1 MLNPSRRRLA
11 GLAAAMLGL
20 TALGGCAGLRLGM
33 QKPEVTVANI
43 RLLDGNLLEQRFLLT
58 LRVMNP
64 NTSEIAIEGLTFKV
78 DLNGQPFAKGVGN
91 QPVVIPRLGEAMVE
105 VTATTGLGGLLR
117 QWKALG
123 KGRDKVDYRLSGRL
137 VTGSFGGIDFDQ
149 TGEVELPKG
158 LAEGAGAGGGKGPV
172 EKF

>member
-1 MLNPSRRRLA
+1 MLKPSRRRLA
-11 GLAAAMLGL
+11 GLAVAMLGL
-20 TALGGCAGLRLGM
+20 TALGGCAGLQLGM
-33 QKPEVTVANI
+33 KKPVVTVANI

-78 DLNGQPFAKGVGN
+78 DLNGQPFARGVGN
-91 QPVVIPRLGEAMVE
+91 QPVVVPRLGEAMVD

-117 QWKALG
+117 QFKAF
-123 KGRDKVDYRLSGRL
+123 KGREKVDYRISGRL

-158 LAEGAGAGGGKGPV
+158 LGEAGGTGGKSPA

>member
-11 GLAAAMLGL
+11 GLAVAMLGL

-33 QKPEVTVANI
+33 QKPEVSVANI

-91 QPVVIPRLGEAMVE
+91 QPVVVPRLGEAMVD

-117 QWKALG
+117 QFKAF
-123 KGRDKVDYRLSGRL
+123 KGREKVDYRISGRL

-158 LAEGAGAGGGKGPV
+158 LGEAGGGKGPV

>member
-1 MLNPSRRRLA
+1 MRRLIS
-11 GLAAAMLGL
+11 LSLL
-20 TALGGCAGLRLGM
+20 SLFTALGGCAGLQLGM
-33 QKPEVTVANI
+33 KKPEVSVANI

-91 QPVVIPRLGEAMVE
+91 QPVVVPRLGEAMVE

-117 QWKALG
+117 QFKAF
-123 KGRDKVDYRLSGRL
+123 KGREKVDYRISGRL
-137 VTGSFGGIDFDQ
+137 VTGNFGGIDFDQ

-158 LAEGAGAGGGKGPV
+158 LGEAGGGKGPV

>member
-137 VTGSFGGIDFDQ
+137 VTGNFGGIDFDQ

-158 LAEGAGAGGGKGPV
+158 LAEGASAGGGKGPV

>member
-11 GLAAAMLGL
+11 GLAVAMLGL

-33 QKPEVTVANI
+33 QKPEVSVANI

-64 NTSEIAIEGLTFKV
+64 DTSEIAIEGLTFKV

-91 QPVVIPRLGEAMVE
+91 QPVVVPRLGEAMVE

-117 QWKALG
+117 QFKAF
-123 KGRDKVDYRLSGRL
+123 KGREKVDYRISGRL
-137 VTGSFGGIDFDQ
+137 VTGNFGGIDFDQ

-158 LAEGAGAGGGKGPV
+158 LGEAGGGKGPV

>member
-11 GLAAAMLGL
+11 GLAVAMLGL
-20 TALGGCAGLRLGM
+20 TALGGCAGLQLGM
-33 QKPEVTVANI
+33 RKPEVSVANI

-91 QPVVIPRLGEAMVE
+91 QPVVVPRLGEAMVE

-117 QWKALG
+117 QLKAFG
-123 KGRDKVDYRLSGRL
+123 KGREKVDYRISGRL

-158 LAEGAGAGGGKGPV
+158 LGDAAGGGGKSPS

>member
-1 MLNPSRRRLA
+1 MLNPSRRSLA
-11 GLAAAMLGL
+11 GLAVAMLGL

-91 QPVVIPRLGEAMVE
+91 QPVVVPRLGEAMVE

-117 QWKALG
+117 QLKAF
-123 KGRDKVDYRLSGRL
+123 KGREKVDYRISGRL
-137 VTGSFGGIDFDQ
+137 VTGNFGGIDFDQ

-158 LAEGAGAGGGKGPV
+158 LGEAGGAKGPA

>member
-11 GLAAAMLGL
+11 GLAVAMLGL
-20 TALGGCAGLRLGM
+20 TALGGCAGLQLGM
-33 QKPEVTVANI
+33 KKPEVTVANI

-64 NTSEIAIEGLTFKV
+64 NTSEISIEGLTFKV

-91 QPVVIPRLGEAMVE
+91 QPVVIPRLGEAMVD

-117 QWKALG
+117 QFKAL
-123 KGRDKVDYRLSGRL
+123 KGREKVDYRISGRL
-137 VTGSFGGIDFDQ
+137 VTGNFGGIDFDH

-158 LAEGAGAGGGKGPV
+158 LGEAGGAKGPA

>member
-20 TALGGCAGLRLGM
+20 TALGGCAGLQLGM

-91 QPVVIPRLGEAMVE
+91 QPVVVPRLGEAMVE

-117 QWKALG
+117 QFKAF
-123 KGRDKVDYRLSGRL
+123 KGREKVDYRISGRL
-137 VTGSFGGIDFDQ
+137 VTGNFGGIDFDQ

-158 LAEGAGAGGGKGPV
+158 LGEAGGGKGPV

>member
-11 GLAAAMLGL
+11 GLAVAMLGL

-33 QKPEVTVANI
+33 QKPEVSVANI

-91 QPVVIPRLGEAMVE
+91 QAVVVPRLGEAMVE

-117 QWKALG
+117 QLKAF
-123 KGRDKVDYRLSGRL
+123 KGREKVDYRISGRL
-137 VTGSFGGIDFDQ
+137 VTGNFGGIDFDQ

-158 LAEGAGAGGGKGPV
+158 LGEAGGGKGPV

>member
-33 QKPEVTVANI
+33 QKPEVSVANI

-91 QPVVIPRLGEAMVE
+91 QPVVIPRLGEAMVD

-117 QWKALG
+117 QFKAF
-123 KGRDKVDYRLSGRL
+123 KGREKVDYRISGRL
-137 VTGSFGGIDFDQ
+137 VTGNFGGIDFDQ

-158 LAEGAGAGGGKGPV
+158 LGEAGGGKGPV

>member
-1 MLNPSRRRLA
+1 MLKPSRRRLA
-11 GLAAAMLGL
+11 VLAVAMLGL
-20 TALGGCAGLRLGM
+20 TALGGCAGLQLGM
-33 QKPEVTVANI
+33 KKPEVTVANI
-43 RLLDGNLLEQRFLLT
+43 RLLDVNLLEQRFLLT

-91 QPVVIPRLGEAMVE
+91 QPVVVPRLGEAMVE

-117 QWKALG
+117 QLKAF
-123 KGRDKVDYRLSGRL
+123 KGREKVDYRISGRL
-137 VTGSFGGIDFDQ
+137 VTGNFGGIDFDQ

-158 LAEGAGAGGGKGPV
+158 LGEAGGGKSPA

>member
-1 MLNPSRRRLA
+1 MLKPSRRRLA
-11 GLAAAMLGL
+11 VLAVAMLGL
-20 TALGGCAGLRLGM
+20 TALGGCAGLQLGM
-33 QKPEVTVANI
+33 KKPEVTVANI
-43 RLLDGNLLEQRFLLT
+43 RLLDVNLLEQRFLLT

-91 QPVVIPRLGEAMVE
+91 QPVVVPRLGEALVE

-117 QWKALG
+117 QLKAF
-123 KGRDKVDYRLSGRL
+123 KGREKVDYRISGRL
-137 VTGSFGGIDFDQ
+137 VTGNFGGIDFDQ

-158 LAEGAGAGGGKGPV
+158 LGEAGGGKGPA

>member
-91 QPVVIPRLGEAMVE
+91 QPVVVPRLGEALVE

-117 QWKALG
+117 QLKAF
-123 KGRDKVDYRLSGRL
+123 KGREKVDYRISGRL
-137 VTGSFGGIDFDQ
+137 VTGNFGGIDFDQ

-158 LAEGAGAGGGKGPV
+158 LGEAGGGKGPV

>member
-117 QWKALG
+117 QLKAF
-123 KGRDKVDYRLSGRL
+123 KGREKVDYRISGRL
-137 VTGSFGGIDFDQ
+137 VTGNFGGIDFDQ

-158 LAEGAGAGGGKGPV
+158 LGEAGGGKGPV

>member
-1 MLNPSRRRLA
+1 MLKPSRRRLA
-11 GLAAAMLGL
+11 GLAVAMLGL
-20 TALGGCAGLRLGM
+20 TALGGCAGLQLGM
-33 QKPEVTVANI
+33 KKPEVTVANI

-91 QPVVIPRLGEAMVE
+91 QPVVVPRLGEAMVD
-105 VTATTGLGGLLR
+105 VTATTDLGGLLR
-117 QWKALG
+117 QLKAF
-123 KGRDKVDYRLSGRL
+123 KGREKVDYRISGRL

-158 LAEGAGAGGGKGPV
+158 LGEAGGGKGPA

>member
-11 GLAAAMLGL
+11 GLAVAMLGL

-91 QPVVIPRLGEAMVE
+91 QPVVVPRLGEALVE

-117 QWKALG
+117 QLKAF
-123 KGRDKVDYRLSGRL
+123 KGREKVDYRISGRL
-137 VTGSFGGIDFDQ
+137 VTGNFGGIDFDQ

-158 LAEGAGAGGGKGPV
+158 LGEAGGAKGPA

>member
-11 GLAAAMLGL
+11 GLAVAMLGL

-91 QPVVIPRLGEAMVE
+91 QPVVVPRLGEALVE

-117 QWKALG
+117 QLKAF
-123 KGRDKVDYRLSGRL
+123 KGREKVDYRISGRL
-137 VTGSFGGIDFDQ
+137 VTGNFGGIDFDQ

-158 LAEGAGAGGGKGPV
+158 LGEAGGKSPA

>member
-11 GLAAAMLGL
+11 GLAVAMLGL

-33 QKPEVTVANI
+33 QKPEVSVANI

-78 DLNGQPFAKGVGN
+78 DLNGQPFARGVGN
-91 QPVVIPRLGEAMVE
+91 QPVVVPRLGEAMVD

-117 QWKALG
+117 QFKAF
-123 KGRDKVDYRLSGRL
+123 KGREKVDYRISGRL
-137 VTGSFGGIDFDQ
+137 VTGNFGGIDFDQ

-158 LAEGAGAGGGKGPV
+158 LGEAGGGKGPV

>member
-11 GLAAAMLGL
+11 GLAVAMLGL

-33 QKPEVTVANI
+33 QKPEVSVANI

-117 QWKALG
+117 QLKAF
-123 KGRDKVDYRLSGRL
+123 KGREKVDYRISGRL
-137 VTGSFGGIDFDQ
+137 VTGNFGGIDFDQ

-158 LAEGAGAGGGKGPV
+158 LGEAGGGKGPV

>member
-11 GLAAAMLGL
+11 GLAVAMLGL

-33 QKPEVTVANI
+33 QKPEVSVANI

-91 QPVVIPRLGEAMVE
+91 QAVVVPRLGEAMVY

-117 QWKALG
+117 QFKAF
-123 KGRDKVDYRLSGRL
+123 KGREKVDYRISGRL
-137 VTGSFGGIDFDQ
+137 VTGNFGGIDFDQ

-158 LAEGAGAGGGKGPV
+158 LGEAGGGKGPV

>member
-11 GLAAAMLGL
+11 GLAVAMLGL

-78 DLNGQPFAKGVGN
+78 DLNGQLFAKGVGN
-91 QPVVIPRLGEAMVE
+91 QPVVVPRLGEAMVE

-117 QWKALG
+117 QLKAF
-123 KGRDKVDYRLSGRL
+123 KGREKVDYRISGRL
-137 VTGSFGGIDFDQ
+137 VTGNFGGIDFDQ

-158 LAEGAGAGGGKGPV
+158 LGEAGGAKGPA

>member
-91 QPVVIPRLGEAMVE
+91 QPVVIPRLGEAMVD

-117 QWKALG
+117 QFKAF
-123 KGRDKVDYRLSGRL
+123 KGREKVDYRISGRL
-137 VTGSFGGIDFDQ
+137 VTGNFGGIDFDQ

-158 LAEGAGAGGGKGPV
+158 LGEAGGGKGPV

>member
-91 QPVVIPRLGEAMVE
+91 QPVVVPRLGEAMVE

-117 QWKALG
+117 QLKAF
-123 KGRDKVDYRLSGRL
+123 KGREKVDYRISGRL
-137 VTGSFGGIDFDQ
+137 VTGNFGGIDFDQ

-158 LAEGAGAGGGKGPV
+158 LGDAAGTGGKGPA

>member
-158 LAEGAGAGGGKGPV
+158 LAEGAGTGGGKGPV

>member
-11 GLAAAMLGL
+11 GLAVAMLGL

-91 QPVVIPRLGEAMVE
+91 QPVVVPRLGEAMVD

-117 QWKALG
+117 QLKAF
-123 KGRDKVDYRLSGRL
+123 KGREKVDYRISGRL
-137 VTGSFGGIDFDQ
+137 VTGNFGGIDFDQ

-158 LAEGAGAGGGKGPV
+158 LGEAGGAKGPA

>member
-117 QWKALG
+117 QFKAF
-123 KGRDKVDYRLSGRL
+123 KGREKVDYRISGRL
-137 VTGSFGGIDFDQ
+137 VTGNFGGIDFDQ

-158 LAEGAGAGGGKGPV
+158 LGEAGGGKGPV

>member
-11 GLAAAMLGL
+11 GLAVAMLGL

-33 QKPEVTVANI
+33 QKPEVSVANI

-91 QPVVIPRLGEAMVE
+91 QPVVIPRLGEAMVD

-117 QWKALG
+117 QFKAF
-123 KGRDKVDYRLSGRL
+123 KGREKVDYRISGRL
-137 VTGSFGGIDFDQ
+137 VTGNFGGIDFDQ

-158 LAEGAGAGGGKGPV
+158 LGDAAGAGGKSPA

>member
-11 GLAAAMLGL
+11 GLAVAMLGL

-33 QKPEVTVANI
+33 QKPEVSVANI

-91 QPVVIPRLGEAMVE
+91 QPVVIPRLGEAMVD

-117 QWKALG
+117 QLKAF
-123 KGRDKVDYRLSGRL
+123 KGREKVDYRISGRL
-137 VTGSFGGIDFDQ
+137 VTGNFGGIDFDQ

-158 LAEGAGAGGGKGPV
+158 LGEAGGGKGPV

>member
-1 MLNPSRRRLA
+1 MLKPSRRRLA
-11 GLAAAMLGL
+11 GLAVAMLGL
-20 TALGGCAGLRLGM
+20 TALGGCAGLQLGM
-33 QKPEVTVANI
+33 KKPEVTVANI

-78 DLNGQPFAKGVGN
+78 DLNGQPFARGVGN
-91 QPVVIPRLGEAMVE
+91 QPVVVPRLGEAMVD
-105 VTATTGLGGLLR
+105 VTATTDLGGLLR
-117 QWKALG
+117 QLKAF
-123 KGRDKVDYRLSGRL
+123 KGREKVDYRISGRL

-158 LAEGAGAGGGKGPV
+158 LGEAGGGKGPA

>member
-1 MLNPSRRRLA
+1 MLKPSRRRLA
-11 GLAAAMLGL
+11 GLAVAMLGL

-91 QPVVIPRLGEAMVE
+91 QPVVVPRLGEAMVD

-117 QWKALG
+117 QFKAF
-123 KGRDKVDYRLSGRL
+123 KGREKVDYRISGRL

-158 LAEGAGAGGGKGPV
+158 LGEAGGGKSPT